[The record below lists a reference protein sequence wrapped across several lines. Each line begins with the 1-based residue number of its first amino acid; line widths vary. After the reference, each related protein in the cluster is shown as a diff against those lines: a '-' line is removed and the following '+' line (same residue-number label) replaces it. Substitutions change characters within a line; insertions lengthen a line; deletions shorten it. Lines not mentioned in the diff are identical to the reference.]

1 MSKVNKAHEP
11 APQPTPQPTPQF
23 DFTVAKRK
31 KYSPEEVFGRF
42 KNYIEGQK
50 PGLKR
55 FYKVD
60 GSEPT
65 LKEAASRGSTMTEEL
80 IKIGCPD
87 EVAAA
92 LAVLVLYDLVV
103 LIGTNCL
110 VMFVFALC
118 SCSSSRFH

>member
-1 MSKVNKAHEP
+1 MSKANKTPEL
-11 APQPTPQPTPQF
+11 TPQS
-23 DFTVAKRK
+23 DATVVKRD

-42 KNYIEGQK
+42 KGYIERQK

-65 LKEAASRGSTMTEEL
+65 LKEAATRGSTMTEEL

-110 VMFVFALC
+110 VIFIFALC
-118 SCSSSRFH
+118 SYSSLRFH

>member
-1 MSKVNKAHEP
+1 MSNANKALGST
-11 APQPTPQPTPQF
+11 PQPTPQPTPQT
-23 DFTVAKRK
+23 DPTVAKRD

-65 LKEAASRGSTMTEEL
+65 LKEASTRGSTMTEGL
-80 IKIGCPD
+80 IKNGCPD

-92 LAVLVLYDLVV
+92 LSVLVLYDLVV

-110 VMFVFALC
+110 VIIIFALC
-118 SCSSSRFH
+118 SYSSLRLH